1 MAFLLLLYVQY
12 IYTIYKI
19 ILKEKYTFRFI
30 FYAAS
35 SKIKMPFIFNY
46 LSRCDI

>member
-12 IYTIYKI
+12 IYTIYKV
-19 ILKEKYTFRFI
+19 ILKEKYTFCLI

-46 LSRCDI
+46 FMCCDV